1 MKRISF
7 ILLIIATSFVFFSCV
22 PNEETIIEEQTLV
35 IGSPEMDGNFL
46 DGFSRG
52 NQSGYKPDVYDGWAR
67 QLLHGYETYSIEKH
81 GKIVLNETVV
91 DELFTEVDEI
101 TGNKT
106 YTFNLHNDL
115 YWSDGENITA
125 KDYVFSLLMQAS
137 IDWQK
142 LGSSYKLGDKLLGY
156 EEYRSGDSSE
166 GVKFEGVILVDEY
179 TFSLTIDS
187 EFTPLFYET
196 LYISLKPLP
205 FHILTPENTIID
217 SDFTGS
223 WIEAGGF
230 SLLEQAASV
239 SGYRY
244 FPEVTS
250 GPYKFV
256 SFINKEIILEINDQ
270 FKGNFEGKKPVIEN
284 IIIKEIDLY
293 YNGDLVING
302 EIDLVSEIIEETI
315 IEAAIESPYASVD
328 SFERNGYG
336 MLAFAAHF
344 GPTVDYRVRQA
355 ITHAIFKD
363 DFFDSYPDYYNHGV
377 ESEYGKEQWMAIESE
392 QWIED
397 NFFDHFRGHS
407 SIGND
412 ILDTTEWIYEADG
425 VTPFDRSLARYYSEY
440 YRYNAE
446 GEMLEIHH
454 FSSLNSTNYDDI
466 YNSINNSLQS
476 IGINYTLTFDEYQ
489 VYLDHYYYTYDLL
502 PEEKQFH
509 MFNAASNFTI
519 DYDPFK
525 NWHSSTIGTYCNP
538 NQLEDSITNPNAPL
552 EDGEKTLDELTV
564 LMREVEPGDYD
575 TYLSLWKEY
584 QLRWYKLAPNI
595 PTYTNQYFTVFD
607 SNLKGVDTTPYWDW
621 TYSIYDMYYDDTP
634 EE

>member
-1 MKRISF
+1 MKRISI
-7 ILLIIATSFVFFSCV
+7 ILLVIATSILFFSCV

-81 GKIVLNETVV
+81 GKIVLNETVIDV
-91 DELFTEVDEI
+91 LFTELDET

-106 YTFNLHNDL
+106 YTFTLHNDL

-142 LGSSYKLGDKLLGY
+142 LGSSYKLGDKLFGY

-166 GVKFEGVILVDEY
+166 GVKFKGVALVDEY

-217 SDFTGS
+217 SDSTGS

-256 SFINKEIILEINDQ
+256 SFINKEITLEINDQ
-270 FKGNFEGKKPVIEN
+270 CKGNFEGKKPVIEH
-284 IIIKEIDLY
+284 IIIKEINLFY
-293 YNGDLVING
+293 GVDLVING
-302 EIDLVSEIIEETI
+302 EIDLVSELVEEALIET
-315 IEAAIESPYASVD
+315 AKESLYASVD
-328 SFERNGYG
+328 SYERNGYG

-355 ITHAIFKD
+355 LTHVISKT
-363 DFFDSYPDYYNHGV
+363 DYFEYYTNYLNHGV

-392 QWIED
+392 QWIKD
-397 NFFDHFRGHS
+397 NFFDVFGGRTT
-407 SIGND
+407 IAND

-425 VTPFDRSLARYYSEY
+425 VTPFDRSQARYYSEY
-440 YRYNAE
+440 YRHNAE
-446 GEMLEIHH
+446 GEVLEINH
-454 FSSLNSTNYDDI
+454 FGTQNSATNYEI
-466 YNSINNSLQS
+466 YNSINNSCSIQS
-476 IGINYTLTFDEYQ
+476 
-489 VYLDHYYYTYDLL
+489 
-502 PEEKQFH
+502 
-509 MFNAASNFTI
+509 
-519 DYDPFK
+519 
-525 NWHSSTIGTYCNP
+525 
-538 NQLEDSITNPNAPL
+538 
-552 EDGEKTLDELTV
+552 
-564 LMREVEPGDYD
+564 
-575 TYLSLWKEY
+575 SL
-584 QLRWYKLAPNI
+584 
-595 PTYTNQYFTVFD
+595 F
-607 SNLKGVDTTPYWDW
+607 
-621 TYSIYDMYYDDTP
+621 
-634 EE
+634 